1 MKTRFLV
8 LFMLLFAGGSF
19 AQTAGS
25 IDSLIISGK
34 KLLQAAVNTWEEP
47 QLIQAR
53 GYFERLLQDETYPWL
68 VQYYMALA
76 DYRLLN
82 FYNSRKNAEAAKNYL
97 EDGITRLEAAIA
109 RQPDFPE
116 AHSLLSSLLGI
127 KIGLAPW
134 LGITLGAKSGS
145 EMETA
150 RKLAPENPRNELISG
165 ISAFFTPKLFGGGR
179 EKAQVELERAIDL
192 FAAAKIENPIWP
204 DWGHDEAHAWLGL
217 IFQENTTPEKA
228 KFHFEE
234 ALKINPQNNWVKYVL
249 LPKYQKQI
257 EATGK

>member
-1 MKTRFLV
+1 MKIRFLV
-8 LFMLLFAGGSF
+8 LFTLLLAGSSF
-19 AQTAGS
+19 TQTAGK

-34 KLLQAAVNTWEEP
+34 HLLQAAVNSWEEP
-47 QLIQAR
+47 NLIQAR
-53 GYFERLLQDETYPWL
+53 GYFERLVPDETYPWL
-68 VQYYMALA
+68 VQYYVALA
-76 DYRLLN
+76 DYRLVN
-82 FYNSRKNAEAAKNYL
+82 FYNSRKNTEAAKNYL
-97 EDGITRLEAAIA
+97 EDGIQRLDAAIA
-109 RQPDFPE
+109 RQPDFPD

-127 KIGLAPW
+127 KIGLTPW
-134 LGITLGAKSGS
+134 LGITLGAKSAG

-165 ISAFFTPKLFGGGR
+165 ISAFFTPRLFGGGQ
-179 EKAQVELERAIDL
+179 EKAQAALERAVTL
-192 FAAAKIENPIWP
+192 FATTRNDNPIWP

-217 IFQENTTPEKA
+217 IFQESASPEKA
-228 KFHFEE
+228 KFHFDE